1 MITKTNTRKTGNERT
16 ATDASF
22 VNNAHSCCLILFVM
36 GTAQP
41 TTRVQIAVHAA
52 VLDERCN
59 NSGRIQPQ
67 WNADDGRFLCCGKY
81 AESMRKVCGKYTE
94 SIRKVGLEHTKK
106 RLSKRIPDD
115 ALEVLQL

>member
-1 MITKTNTRKTGNERT
+1 MNDATT
-16 ATDASF
+16 AGVYS
-22 VNNAHSCCLILFVM
+22 HS
-36 GTAQP
+36 GTP
-41 TTRVQIAVHAA
+41 TMVVFC
-52 VLDERCN
+52 V
-59 NSGRIQPQ
+59 
-67 WNADDGRFLCCGKY
+67 